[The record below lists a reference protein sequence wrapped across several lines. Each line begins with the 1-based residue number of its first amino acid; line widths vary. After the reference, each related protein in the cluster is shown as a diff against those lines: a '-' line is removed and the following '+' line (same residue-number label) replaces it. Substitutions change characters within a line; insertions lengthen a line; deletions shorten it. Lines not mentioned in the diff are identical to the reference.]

1 MYEDGVNNWILGSN
15 IYDRHR
21 FKGNKLNQKKNAF
34 KVYLCPDCNRVHE
47 NTYFNG
53 EGRKTVYHED
63 FPTYKLK
70 REACSDCEE

>member
-1 MYEDGVNNWILGSN
+1 MIKEKETANSWLIITDP
-15 IYDRHR
+15 YDRNR
-21 FKGNKLNQKKNAF
+21 YRKKRVESTF
-34 KVYLCPDCNRVHE
+34 RVHLCPSCNRVYE
-47 NTYFNG
+47 DTYFNG